1 MVFVSKRKP
10 PPALSRVAMVLTT
23 LLLVLPAVTQAA
35 HHADKSESTDS
46 ALRDY
51 AGLGAISFP
60 NSGAPEAQ
68 DAFYRGV
75 LLMHSFEFTQ
85 AAEAFREAQAIDP
98 DFALAYWGEAMTY
111 NHPLWRQHDAAR
123 GAGTLARLAATTTA
137 RRAKAGSERERM
149 YLDAVE
155 ILYDFE
161 GTKSARDNAYME
173 AMASLVAAFPDDDE
187 ARTFYALS
195 ILGSVDGSR
204 DFATYMR
211 AAAQALPV
219 FERNPRHPGA
229 AHYIIHA
236 FDDPIHAP
244 LGLPAALAYAD
255 IAPDAAHAQHMTS
268 HIFLA
273 SGMWEQ
279 TVAANER
286 AHTVQNADFAARG
299 RPANVCGHYS
309 SWLHYAHLQLGQVQQ
324 AEALM
329 DRCHERVQDD
339 ATSSEWAYFVSM
351 RARQIL
357 DTDNAEW
364 IERWRVSA
372 QRIPGGG
379 YDWGYGSPAFK
390 HRVVE
395 AMAGLQMGN
404 TGKARELLERR
415 GPEATGAALQLAQ
428 VAGMLALHDGDI
440 ERGLSL
446 LRQAAEAEAELPLE
460 FGPPGT
466 AMPTHEALG
475 SALLAQGRFPEAG
488 DAYRSALAR
497 TPGRLPA
504 LRGLAA
510 ADAGLAD

>member
-1 MVFVSKRKP
+1 M
-10 PPALSRVAMVLTT
+10 ALTT
-23 LLLVLPAVTQAA
+23 LLLLLPAVAQSA
-35 HHADKSESTDS
+35 HHAGESKTTDS
-46 ALRDY
+46 ALRNY

-68 DAFYRGV
+68 DAFYQGV
-75 LLMHSFEFTQ
+75 LLMHSFEFTP
-85 AAEAFREAQAIDP
+85 AAEAFREAQAIDA

-111 NHPLWRQHDAAR
+111 NHPLWRQHDAER
-123 GAGTLARLAATTTA
+123 GAGTLARLAATPAA
-137 RRAKAGSERERM
+137 RRAKAGSEREGM
-149 YLDAVE
+149 YLDAIE
-155 ILYDFE
+155 ILYGFE
-161 GTKSARDNAYME
+161 GTKAERDRAYME
-173 AMASLVAAFPDDDE
+173 AMAELVAAYPDDDE

-286 AHTVQNADFAARG
+286 AHAVQNADYAARG

-309 SWLHYAHLQLGQVQQ
+309 SWLHYGHLQLGQVQQ

-329 DRCHERVQDD
+329 DRCHERVQGD
-339 ATSSEWAYFVSM
+339 ATLGEWAYFVSM

-357 DTDNAEW
+357 DTDNAGW
-364 IERWRVSA
+364 VERWQVSA
-372 QRIPGGG
+372 EQIPGGG
-379 YDWGYGSPAFK
+379 SDWGYGSPAFK
-390 HRVVE
+390 HRVAE
-395 AMAGLQMGN
+395 AMAGLQLGN
-404 TGKARELLERR
+404 TGRARELLERR
-415 GPEATGAALQLAQ
+415 GPEATGAALQLDQ

-446 LRQAAEAEAELPLE
+446 LRQAAETEAELPLE

-466 AMPTHEALG
+466 VMPSHEVLG
-475 SALLAQGRFPEAG
+475 AALLAQGRFPEAA

-510 ADAGLAD
+510 ANAALVN